1 MSFFAAYLRD
11 LKRSRFFLPG
21 VGMGALLGFGLS
33 AAWFQTTLPQWR
45 PTGSAAARTAV
56 RLETAP
62 GAPIVLKRGAVIVC
76 EGDSLTYGFKRWG
89 ESIPGI
95 NGSPSPRSPTPYPE
109 TLRGLLGDR
118 VTVINHGK
126 PGDQTLDG
134 LTRWAR
140 APTGDLTIIMY
151 GSNDAKVRGKP
162 GALDVRV
169 YASLLEALVRRRLD
183 DGGQVIVL
191 LPPPASARDTQ
202 PRLDPFREAAAQ
214 VAARTGVKAV
224 DAADALAKIGAPLQ
238 YDGLHLNDQANLA
251 IARALAQQIR
261 VE

>member
-1 MSFFAAYLRD
+1 MSRLADDLRD

-21 VGMGALLGFGLS
+21 VGLGVLLGFGLS

-45 PTGSAAARTAV
+45 PTGSAAARTVV
-56 RLETAP
+56 RPPAAP
-62 GAPIVLKRGAVIVC
+62 GAPIRLKPGAVIVC

-109 TLRGLLGDR
+109 TLRGLLGDK
-118 VTVINHGK
+118 VTVVNHGK

-140 APTGDLTIIMY
+140 EPTGDLTIIMY
-151 GSNDAKVRGKP
+151 GANDAKVRGKP
-162 GALDVRV
+162 GALDVKV

-191 LPPPASARDTQ
+191 LPPPASARETQ
-202 PRLDPFREAAAQ
+202 PRLDPFREAAVQ

-224 DAADALAKIGAPLQ
+224 DAAQALAGIGAPLQ

-251 IARALAQQIR
+251 IARALAEQIR

>member
-1 MSFFAAYLRD
+1 MSPLAAYLSD

-21 VGMGALLGFGLS
+21 VGLGALLGFGLS
-33 AAWFQTTLPQWR
+33 AAWFQSTLPQWR

-109 TLRGLLGDR
+109 TLRGLLDGK
-118 VTVINHGK
+118 VTVVNHGK

-151 GSNDAKVRGKP
+151 GANDAKVRGKP
-162 GALDVRV
+162 GALDVKV
-169 YASLLEALVRRRLD
+169 YASWKPWSAGGSTTAARSSCCCPRRPRRATPNPD
-183 DGGQVIVL
+183 STRSAR
-191 LPPPASARDTQ
+191 PPPRSPPAQGSRPWTPPRPWPGSARRCSTT
-202 PRLDPFREAAAQ
+202 AC
-214 VAARTGVKAV
+214 T
-224 DAADALAKIGAPLQ
+224 
-238 YDGLHLNDQANLA
+238 
-251 IARALAQQIR
+251 
-261 VE
+261 

>member
-1 MSFFAAYLRD
+1 MSPLAAYLHD
-11 LKRSRFFLPG
+11 LKHSRFFLPG
-21 VGMGALLGFGLS
+21 LGVGIVLGFGLA

-56 RLETAP
+56 KLDAAP
-62 GAPIVLKRGAVIVC
+62 GEPVRLRRGAVIVC

-109 TLRGLLGDR
+109 TLRDLLGGE
-118 VTVINHGK
+118 VAVVNHGK

-140 APTGDLTIIMY
+140 EPTGDLTIIMY
-151 GSNDAKVRGKP
+151 GANDAKVRGKP
-162 GALDVRV
+162 GALDVKV

-224 DAADALAKIGAPLQ
+224 DAAQALAGVGAPLQ

-251 IARALAQQIR
+251 IAKALAQQIR